1 MLIYTLGL
9 RPLVGLLRYCNP
21 HDNLCWNLT
30 ADDLAAYQYLNEV
43 FVVLTWILTSAVF
56 DKNWSVSNCESYVW
70 NSGAS
75 KPMGEFVFIRFE
87 FCSIFVNFLPL
98 AMVMSF
104 LNGAAEAL
112 VPKECL
118 TCLGH
123 GPGDATSK
131 AWWLSFSPQPPGIL
145 EDIAA
150 IADFQTQP
158 RRIIHWKWK
167 CSGGA
172 DVLHCVLRHSWQIHE
187 AGNGLPTGAGF
198 AELPLNGPDPEEWS
212 ENQGGKGIEI
222 RNILQRSSIAKVNW
236 ESVGADN
243 NTSSMLSKFWL
254 G

>member
-1 MLIYTLGL
+1 MFETQA
-9 RPLVGLLRYCNP
+9 RRNP
-21 HDNLCWNLT
+21 WEDSCLFVLNFVQFSSTSCRLPWWCRFSMVLQKPWCPRNALPV
-30 ADDLAAYQYLNEV
+30 LA
-43 FVVLTWILTSAVF
+43 T
-56 DKNWSVSNCESYVW
+56 
-70 NSGAS
+70 
-75 KPMGEFVFIRFE
+75 
-87 FCSIFVNFLPL
+87 
-98 AMVMSF
+98 
-104 LNGAAEAL
+104 AL
-112 VPKECL
+112 VTP
-118 TCLGH
+118 H
-123 GPGDATSK
+123 PK

-145 EDIAA
+145 EDIAH
-150 IADFQTQP
+150 FQTQP

-236 ESVGADN
+236 ESVGAHN
-243 NTSSMLSKFWL
+243 NTSSMHSTFWL

>member
-150 IADFQTQP
+150 IAHFQTQP
-158 RRIIHWKWK
+158 RRIIHWNG
-167 CSGGA
+167 SA
-172 DVLHCVLRHSWQIHE
+172 QVVLMSCIACCAILDRYMRRAMGCRQGLDLLNSHSMVLTQK
-187 AGNGLPTGAGF
+187 NGVKT
-198 AELPLNGPDPEEWS
+198 
-212 ENQGGKGIEI
+212 KGVKVSKLEI
-222 RNILQRSSIAKVNW
+222 SFNAAV
-236 ESVGADN
+236 
-243 NTSSMLSKFWL
+243 
-254 G
+254 

>member
-1 MLIYTLGL
+1 MMPWKIGALSSGSLLWIYLKPAKQCYLHGADDSSRTTSKVLIYTLGL
-9 RPLVGLLRYCNP
+9 RPLAGLLRYCNP

-56 DKNWSVSNCESYVW
+56 DKNWSVNNCESYVW

-75 KPMGEFVFIRFE
+75 KPVGEFVFIRFG

-123 GPGDATSK
+123 GPGDATSQK
-131 AWWLSFSPQPPGIL
+131 
-145 EDIAA
+145 
-150 IADFQTQP
+150 
-158 RRIIHWKWK
+158 
-167 CSGGA
+167 
-172 DVLHCVLRHSWQIHE
+172 
-187 AGNGLPTGAGF
+187 
-198 AELPLNGPDPEEWS
+198 
-212 ENQGGKGIEI
+212 
-222 RNILQRSSIAKVNW
+222 
-236 ESVGADN
+236 
-243 NTSSMLSKFWL
+243 L
-254 G
+254 GD